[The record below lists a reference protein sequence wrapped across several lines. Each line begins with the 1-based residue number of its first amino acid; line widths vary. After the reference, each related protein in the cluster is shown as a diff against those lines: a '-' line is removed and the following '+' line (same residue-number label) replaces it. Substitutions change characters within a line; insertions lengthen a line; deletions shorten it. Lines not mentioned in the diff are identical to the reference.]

1 MSNLSLFLKENK
13 KQKKNTTYP
22 ATKSLC
28 DENGKVLEW
37 VICPLST
44 KDNELIRDEC
54 IKNVPVRGK
63 KGQYQK
69 DLDT

>member
-37 VICPLST
+37 VICPLSC
-44 KDNELIRDEC
+44 NLSME
-54 IKNVPVRGK
+54 
-63 KGQYQK
+63 
-69 DLDT
+69 